1 MDEPPYPSGVCAR
14 APQLIFVPLSAA
26 LLPRRVGE
34 TPVHLPA
41 WLGSGLGVN
50 EVLPLSTLL
59 GTAAAFAIG
68 ISWYIFRRAPWAWAV
83 QDGLSV
89 GICVLFVR
97 DSPLPAPPRAHN
109 PPPAHTPTHTHLPAL
124 THGIPRTTTS
134 TPTPRAP
141 LRTQVRTLRLPSLKI
156 AALLLGLMFCYDI
169 FMVFISR
176 NGDRGLQ
183 P

>member
-1 MDEPPYPSGVCAR
+1 MCAR

-109 PPPAHTPTHTHLPAL
+109 PPPARIPPTRTSPLSPTASLPA
-124 THGIPRTTTS
+124 TT

-141 LRTQVRTLRLPSLKI
+141 IRTQVRTLRLPSLKI